1 MRGSGVQPHQIIQ
14 EGNDRDKNDKLDK
27 LDKLSLLT
35 VD

>member
-27 LDKLSLLT
+27 LSLLT